1 MFWKDNMF
9 YLLAFRARVRPNI
22 QIVDIIV
29 KTRAN
34 EDNINIT
41 EMEQKSY
48 WNLVSSCL
56 AV

>member
-1 MFWKDNMF
+1 MF